1 MVAEGFPTT
10 IDPLVGVDGSE
21 CADDGLAIGE
31 HETMIFWVVAPVV
44 FMMRESVDPV
54 FYGDPG
60 VEVLVIELANG
71 G

>member
-1 MVAEGFPTT
+1 MVAERFPTT

-31 HETMIFWVVAPVV
+31 HEAVVGRMVAPVV
-44 FMMRESVDPV
+44 SIVGEGVDPV
-54 FYGDPG
+54 FYRDTGI
-60 VEVLVIELANG
+60 EMLVIELANG